1 MIDYKE
7 QNKSCQAILL
17 EPKTFLNQPKLPKAT
32 LNAPNFQKLANK
44 KKQLVQ
50 KSRINVYFL
59 YLHDLLPKILLTQ
72 ICISNLSNLS

>member
-44 KKQLVQ
+44 KKAIGSKIKNQ
-50 KSRINVYFL
+50 R
-59 YLHDLLPKILLTQ
+59 LL
-72 ICISNLSNLS
+72 SVSA